1 VTGLF
6 SFSTISGGCCNS
18 VTGGFST
25 VSGGCN
31 NTVSG
36 NRSIVSAGCN
46 NTASGNYSGIVG
58 GSDNTATC
66 NYSGI
71 FGCNITSV
79 AACTFHVNCL
89 ALMSVPTSSSGL
101 CAGMVW
107 SDSCVLKI
115 V

>member
-1 VTGLF
+1 VL
-6 SFSTISGGCCNS
+6 GGRCNIA
-18 VTGGFST
+18 
-25 VSGGCN
+25 
-31 NTVSG
+31 
-36 NRSIVSAGCN
+36 R
-46 NTASGNYSGIVG
+46 
-58 GSDNTATC
+58 C

-71 FGCNITSV
+71 FGCDITAI